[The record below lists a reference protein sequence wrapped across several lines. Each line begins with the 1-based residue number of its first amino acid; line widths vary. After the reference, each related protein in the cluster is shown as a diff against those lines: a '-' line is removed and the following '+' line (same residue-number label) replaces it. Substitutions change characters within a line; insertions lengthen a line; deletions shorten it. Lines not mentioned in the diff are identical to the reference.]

1 MGTRELVDDQIN
13 KSQNLPEMDL
23 KLRRCDKLGRSADLA
38 LI

>member
-23 KLRRCDKLGRSADLA
+23 KLRCDKLGRSADLA